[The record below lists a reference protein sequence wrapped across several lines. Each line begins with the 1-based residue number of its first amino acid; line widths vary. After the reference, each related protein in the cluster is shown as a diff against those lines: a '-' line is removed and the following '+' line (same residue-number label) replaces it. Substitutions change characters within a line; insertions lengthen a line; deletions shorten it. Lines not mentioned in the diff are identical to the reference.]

1 MNRMA
6 NRNFDIEKVLSAVFR
21 LALQSLVDF
30 LRLQL
35 YFSWN
40 QISNRFLGSNLWL
53 DSQQTFGSLH

>member
-40 QISNRFLGSNLWL
+40 QISNRFLG
-53 DSQQTFGSLH
+53 